1 MKKLQFHEHWCFAI
15 SVILHA
21 AVLAVPLARSGLVEK
36 PAGHAM
42 LVVALL
48 PDASMQR
55 HAPVLMTASQSQ
67 ATASKPQLAHKAEKK
82 PIVPNASIQ
91 RHTPVRMQSSQSQ
104 ASASKPP
111 LAPQVEENPIKI
123 ATSTGKPMLST
134 PQATD
139 RAISGLV
146 PSGPALKTVAVP
158 EAPSAISAGVAFD
171 AAPRG
176 HVIEIARPDYAQNP
190 VPDYPALARRYG
202 ITGTVL
208 MRVRVTI
215 DGRPDEILVA
225 QSSKH
230 HVLDDAA
237 RMAVAR
243 WRFIPARRGD
253 ERLESW
259 VEFPLQ
265 FTLTAAR

>member
-21 AVLAVPLARSGLVEK
+21 VALAVPLARSGFVEK

-48 PDASMQR
+48 PEASMQR
-55 HAPVLMTASQSQ
+55 DMPVVIPAPQPQAS
-67 ATASKPQLAHKAEKK
+67 ASKPRLVHGVEKK
-82 PIVPNASIQ
+82 PIVPNASMQ
-91 RHTPVRMQSSQSQ
+91 RHTPVLMHASHSQT
-104 ASASKPP
+104 SASRSSMAHKD
-111 LAPQVEENPIKI
+111 EENPIKTS
-123 ATSTGKPMLST
+123 TSTGEEMLST

-139 RAISGLV
+139 TAISGVV
-146 PSGPALKTVAVP
+146 PSGPALKTVAMP
-158 EAPSAISAGVAFD
+158 EVPSAINSGTRVGP
-171 AAPRG
+171 APKG
-176 HVIEIARPDYAQNP
+176 HFIEIARPDYAKNP
-190 VPDYPALARRYG
+190 APDYPALARRYG

-208 MRVRVTI
+208 MRVRVTV
-215 DGRPDEILVA
+215 DGRPDEIVVA

-230 HVLDDAA
+230 QVLDDAA
-237 RMAVAR
+237 RMAVAH